1 MLSSVAAGAGV
12 LLAGAVIAGVLLA
25 GVAFAGAWWLRRR
38 AARRL
43 EAMGQAVAG
52 RARQGAAGAASAGAR
67 WLWSRPL
74 PDRRWI
80 SAGRARR
87 QLWRAVSAAEH
98 AVAAAR
104 DGGAPVGDLDALC
117 GRLRQAAG
125 DAGRSLAIAGRG
137 TGGGRPDPGRRGRG
151 AGLEV
156 AACGEQPGGRRA
168 PRRGSAGG
176 RDGERRRPV
185 RAPGSEG
192 CEPAGGEVSRC
203 PGG

>member
-125 DAGRSLAIAGRG
+125 DAGRSIQGAAAAALAWRSRPAVSSLADDVRREEAALAAGMASAAGPPGPREARG
-137 TGGGRPDPGRRGRG
+137 VSLP
-151 AGLEV
+151 EV
-156 AACGEQPGGRRA
+156 R
-168 PRRGSAGG
+168 
-176 RDGERRRPV
+176 
-185 RAPGSEG
+185 
-192 CEPAGGEVSRC
+192 
-203 PGG
+203 